1 MAWANVD
8 DQTSLQFVKIV
19 EKFPDIYDNN
29 TDTYRR
35 WCAHRAWDKI
45 VDCVKDEMKIDC
57 TVSELKSRWKCIRSS
72 YSRYKAKL
80 NKSRQDD
87 SLPPKKYYLSDAL
100 KYLDPYMK
108 QKSVSGNDPEEEI
121 VFETCFTNEDDS
133 NSNKSDANNIDWT
146 AIELKP
152 DVLTINKSDSQFSE
166 TEEPLNINA
175 KRKRLNSDSADADN
189 DSLQF
194 FKSILPD
201 IEHFTVKEKR
211 RLKMGVLKLIDDIEN
226 DRN

>member
-57 TVSELKSRWKCIRSS
+57 T
-72 YSRYKAKL
+72 
-80 NKSRQDD
+80 
-87 SLPPKKYYLSDAL
+87 
-100 KYLDPYMK
+100 
-108 QKSVSGNDPEEEI
+108 GNDPEEEI